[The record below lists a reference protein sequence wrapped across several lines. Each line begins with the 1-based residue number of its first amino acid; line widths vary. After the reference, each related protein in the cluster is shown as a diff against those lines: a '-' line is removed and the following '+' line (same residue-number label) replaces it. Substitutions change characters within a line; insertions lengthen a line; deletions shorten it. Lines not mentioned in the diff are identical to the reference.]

1 MRPHLLIIIIL
12 CLLVN
17 ACTQK
22 SQDITSTLN
31 EAVWGFDDADKSP
44 QEINSLPYASSSVTI
59 DDGAQLFIVLALAEP
74 SSADPTQIQLKWLSS
89 DYVMLVTENG
99 RLIKTL
105 RLPTDNLAN
114 ISNNKAVDPLRMKG
128 KKPNHHTWSAIYDWQ
143 PNFRF
148 NYAANLTWNFMARET
163 IRSTVWEKEVDYY
176 QEQVT
181 IPALDVQFTN
191 HFWLDKD
198 SHQVVKS
205 IQRLGPEMP
214 LVEMTILKPFSG

>member
-1 MRPHLLIIIIL
+1 MRPKLLIIMVL
-12 CLLVN
+12 CVMVN

-22 SQDITSTLN
+22 SQNITSTLD
-31 EAVWGFDDADKSP
+31 EAFLGFEDTDKSP
-44 QEINSLPYASSSVTI
+44 QEINALPYASSSVTI

-74 SSADPTQIQLKWLSS
+74 SPADSKKIQLKWLSS
-89 DYVMLVTENG
+89 DYAMLVTENG

-114 ISNNKAVDPLRMKG
+114 ISTNDSVDPLHISG

-143 PNFRF
+143 PNYRF
-148 NYAANLTWNFMARET
+148 NYTAKLTWDFIARET
-163 IRSTVWEKEVDYY
+163 IYSAVWKKEVDYY

-191 HFWLDKD
+191 HFWLDKN

-205 IQRLGPEMP
+205 IQHLGPEMP
-214 LVEMTILKPFSG
+214 SVEMTILKPFSG